1 MIFSLDICHV
11 AIPIVFPKCCNVRA
25 GPGSIWLAGLTAED
39 TVYWCTVAMSP
50 EPEHCQYCHQ
60 PPQSG
65 SDAQAAGTR
74 GSHEACHA
82 SHVTLSRDL

>member
-1 MIFSLDICHV
+1 MFGL
-11 AIPIVFPKCCNVRA
+11 
-25 GPGSIWLAGLTAED
+25 GPDQYRWLGLAED

-74 GSHEACHA
+74 GSHETVTRHMSRCHETCDI
-82 SHVTLSRDL
+82 VTQ